1 MEEDCSKDYVLV
13 RNGRSEDSPI
23 MGKFC
28 GSQTIAPLSSTT
40 SFVTIVFHS
49 DEFGTA
55 KGFKITTTE
64 VQRGKV

>member
-28 GSQTIAPLSSTT
+28 GSHTVARLTSTT

-55 KGFKITTTE
+55 KGFKIMTTE
-64 VQRGKV
+64 FQRGEI